1 MDLRVISWAP
11 GVQFGKSRNFA
22 YRSETVGKTDV
33 YIIENGIDG
42 RNRVMNDRA
51 VHHQKRNSADKNQEF
66 FWPPPVW
73 LYAPSVRRTETDDDP
88 NSHGSCVA
96 SKTTGARNGVSKTS
110 QLVVVK
116 SSLNLVDIAWAFQ
129 QIVNDVANRKDRK
142 VVVLLTATMKT
153 AWQSEF
159 FLDARFS
166 RLYLRMQNLINLG
179 AVVVVPSG
187 NYAQRT
193 FFADTVPAVF
203 ASASKIPG
211 QQPLPLIAV
220 GAVDNKGA
228 EAPWSQNAL
237 TNMVWAPGVKVVC
250 TKKSRILYST
260 GTGTSFSAAMVR
272 QTLILRFGEARS

>member
-1 MDLRVISWAP
+1 MIEHFITRE
-11 GVQFGKSRNFA
+11 RN
-22 YRSETVGKTDV
+22 
-33 YIIENGIDG
+33 N
-42 RNRVMNDRA
+42 
-51 VHHQKRNSADKNQEF
+51 ADKIQEF

-73 LYAPSVRRTETDDDP
+73 LYAPSVSQTETDDDL

-116 SSLNLVDIAWAFQ
+116 SSLSLVDIAWAFQ
-129 QIVNDVANRKDRK
+129 QIVNDVARRKDRK
-142 VVVLLTATMKT
+142 VVVLLTATMKA

-159 FLDARFS
+159 FGDARFS

-211 QQPLPLIAV
+211 HQPLPLIVA

-228 EAPWSQNAL
+228 QAPWSQNAL
-237 TNMVWAPGVKVVC
+237 TNMVWAPGVKVAC
-250 TKKSRILYST
+250 TKKGWNIYPT

-272 QTLILRFGEARS
+272 RSSTLGFGESRF